1 MPTHTKR
8 PTIQFNLFSIAL
20 SKACHGKVLAR
31 VCVEMWRCVALWR
44 AIVSQDRLGT
54 GRKKNAPSQSQ
65 RPLARPSA
73 SAHHQNTHQ
82 ILLIMSLACLG
93 NASSILRPKGCEN
106 KVGTAAEAGGVCF
119 LLVLLVC
126 ARAGTCCCS
135 CSSCARSARFSASSY
150 NKNTLLF
157 QASLCS
163 SRACLG
169 KWPSHFIR
177 RK

>member
-1 MPTHTKR
+1 MPTHAHA
-8 PTIQFNLFSIAL
+8 PPFNSICL
-20 SKACHGKVLAR
+20 VSLCPRLVMAR
-31 VCVEMWRCVALWR
+31 SWHVCVEMRRCVALWR

-54 GRKKNAPSQSQ
+54 DRKKNAPSQLQ
-65 RPLARPSA
+65 RPLAQSSA
-73 SAHHQNTHQ
+73 SAQEYPSDPSDSVF
-82 ILLIMSLACLG
+82 SL
-93 NASSILRPKGCEN
+93 SWQRQYLRPKRCEN
-106 KVGTAAEAGGVCF
+106 EVATAAETGGVCF

-135 CSSCARSARFSASSY
+135 CSSCASSARFSASSY

-169 KWPSHFIR
+169 KWPSRFIR